1 MPTVN
6 SEGYRERRESR
17 GSGRIGLRQAAQ
29 RLAVAVIVWSAALSE
44 RGMCEV
50 PPNTLSEA
58 EARTGWRLLFDGRTL
73 DAFRG
78 YRKESVGEGWAVEDG
93 AIVRKAAGAGDL
105 VTRDVFG
112 AFELQIEYRIS
123 SGGNS
128 GLMFHVTEEEKAP
141 WMTGPE
147 VQILDNAM
155 GKDPQSAGWLYQLY
169 QPSKPRW
176 LVSAEKEAGRPDA
189 AADRPIDATRPA
201 GEWNHLYLRVAP
213 DAGEV
218 ELNGVNYYRF
228 QKGSKD
234 WAERVAKSK
243 FAAYPGFG
251 KAEEGHICLQDHGD
265 RVAFRSIKIREIPAR
280 GAEPSAGLPG
290 EPVLPVRAVAAFPG
304 VEWEG
309 WSPETAD
316 GKPAPALRPLVVSHA
331 GDGSG
336 RKFVLDQ
343 AGMIHVLPAGGDGE
357 AVARA
362 KLFLDL
368 RPATAPWGKANEE
381 GLLGIAFHPRYREN
395 GQFFVCYSVGGERRG
410 QRVSRFRVSKD
421 DPDRADPASEEVILF
436 IEQPYSNHNGGS
448 IVFGPGGHLCI
459 GLGDGGL
466 RNDPDSNG
474 QNLGTWLGSI
484 LRIDVD
490 RRGGID
496 GQDEARPYGIPADN
510 PFRSTPGARP
520 EIYAYGFRNPWQL
533 SFDPPTGRL
542 FAADVGQELWEEID
556 LVIAGGNYGW
566 SLKEGSK
573 PFGPVASHV
582 ATIDP
587 VFEYDHRIGKSITG
601 GFVYRGG
608 AVPVLEGRYLY
619 GDFVSGRLW
628 AVTIEDSDTGPARAV
643 ANAAIPWNGLPIFGF
658 GQDEAGEAYVLT
670 ASAAGQGVFRLVA
683 DPE

>member
-1 MPTVN
+1 MPTFIFRQSGV
-6 SEGYRERRESR
+6 SRVTGRDGRRQTATLIAAVLVAWSALL
-17 GSGRIGLRQAAQ
+17 SGRGA
-29 RLAVAVIVWSAALSE
+29 
-44 RGMCEV
+44 CEV

-73 DAFRG
+73 GAFRG
-78 YRKESVGEGWAVEDG
+78 YRKDAVGEGWAVEDG

-112 AFELQIEYRIS
+112 SFELQIEYRITA
-123 SGGNS
+123 GGNS

-147 VQILDNAM
+147 VQILDNAL
-155 GKDPQSAGWLYQLY
+155 GKDPQLAGWLYQLY
-169 QPSKPRW
+169 QPSKPKW

-218 ELNGVNYYRF
+218 DLNGVNYYRF

-243 FAAYPGFG
+243 FAAYAGFG
-251 KAEEGHICLQDHGD
+251 KADTGHICLQDHGD
-265 RVAFRSIKIREIPAR
+265 RVAFRSIKIREIPAK
-280 GAEPSAGLPG
+280 GSEPSAGLPT
-290 EPVLPVRAVAAFPG
+290 EPVLPVRAVAAFPE

-316 GKPAPALRPLVVSHA
+316 GRPAPALRPLVVTHA

-336 RKFVLDQ
+336 RRFVLDQ
-343 AGMIHVLPAGGDGE
+343 AGMIHVLPAGGDGTGTP
-357 AVARA
+357 ARA

-368 RPATAPWGKANEE
+368 RAGTAPWGKANEE
-381 GLLGIAFHPRYREN
+381 GLLGLAFHPRYRDN

-410 QRVSRFRVSKD
+410 QRVSRFRVSGS
-421 DPDRADPASEEVILF
+421 DPDRADPASEEVLLF
-436 IEQPYSNHNGGS
+436 VEQPYSNHNGGS
-448 IVFGPGGHLCI
+448 IVFGPGGHLCV

-466 RNDPDSNG
+466 RNDPDANG

-496 GQDEARPYGIPADN
+496 GEGAACPYGIPADN

-556 LVIAGGNYGW
+556 VVTAGGNYGW

-573 PFGPVASHV
+573 PFGPVASDV

-601 GFVYRGG
+601 GFVYRGAG
-608 AVPVLEGRYLY
+608 VPVLEGRYLY

-628 AVTIEDSDTGPARAV
+628 AVTIEDSDAGPGRAV
-643 ANAAIPWNGLPIFGF
+643 ASAVIPWNGLPIFGF

-683 DPE
+683 GAE

>member
-1 MPTVN
+1 
-6 SEGYRERRESR
+6 
-17 GSGRIGLRQAAQ
+17 
-29 RLAVAVIVWSAALSE
+29 
-44 RGMCEV
+44 V
-50 PPNTLSEA
+50 PPNALSEA
-58 EARTGWRLLFDGRTL
+58 EARTGWRLLFDGHSL

-78 YRKESVGEGWAVEDG
+78 YRSATVGTGWSVEDG
-93 AIVRKAAGAGDL
+93 AIVRRGAGAGDL
-105 VTRDVFG
+105 ITRESFG
-112 AFELQIEYRIS
+112 AFDLQIEYRIS
-123 SGGNS
+123 PGGNS

-147 VQILDNAM
+147 VQILDNAL
-155 GKDPQSAGWLYQLY
+155 GKDPQLAGWLYQLY
-169 QPSKPRW
+169 QPSKPKW
-176 LVSAEKEAGRPDA
+176 LVSAEKEAGVPDA

-201 GEWNHLYLRVAP
+201 GAWNHLYLRVAP

-218 ELNGVNYYRF
+218 DLNGVNYYRF
-228 QKGSKD
+228 QKGGKD

-243 FAAYPGFG
+243 FAEYARFG
-251 KAEEGHICLQDHGD
+251 MADAGHLCLQDHGD
-265 RVAFRSIKIREIPAR
+265 PVAFRSIKIRELPAR
-280 GAEPSAGLPG
+280 GESLSAGLPE

-304 VEWEG
+304 MEWEG
-309 WSPETAD
+309 WLAETAD
-316 GKPAPALRPLVVSHA
+316 GKPMAPLRPLVVTHA

-336 RKFVLDQ
+336 RRFVLDQ
-343 AGMIHVLPAGGDGE
+343 AGMIHMVPAEEGGE
-357 AVARA
+357 AAGRA

-368 RPATAPWGKANEE
+368 RQATAPWGKANEE
-381 GLLGIAFHPRYREN
+381 GLLGLAFHPKYREN

-410 QRVSRFRVSKD
+410 QRVSRFRVSAD
-421 DPDRADPASEEVILF
+421 DPDRADPTSEEEILF
-436 IEQPYSNHNGGS
+436 IDQPYSNHNGGS

-466 RNDPDSNG
+466 RNDPDANG

-490 RRGGID
+490 RRDGIE
-496 GQDEARPYGIPADN
+496 GQDGARPYGIPADN
-510 PFRSTPGARP
+510 PFRSTAGAMP

-556 LVIAGGNYGW
+556 VVVAGGNYGW

-573 PFGPVASHV
+573 PFGPVASDV

-608 AVPVLEGRYLY
+608 PVPALEGRYLY

-628 AVTIEDSDTGPARAV
+628 AVTIEDSDAGPGRGV

-658 GQDEAGEAYVLT
+658 GQDEAGDAYVLT
-670 ASAAGQGVFRLVA
+670 SSAAGQGVFRLVA
-683 DPE
+683 DARRKPD